1 LPNEPVRKAIN
12 DEERKEASTLTHS
25 MWMDDPPGIKN
36 CHFLDITKDDIG
48 PYGISIHAEK
58 TFNED
63 AQWKYLEG
71 MLEEKLDNETATRV
85 NIAHQRLPELFK
97 KIKTNTKIINPFKYD
112 CITGKY
118 VYEEL
123 EKSLQRNIS
132 QGNGKARAAGF
143 AIPVLGRFP
152 KIFIDTYILKC
163 KLQMTLRL
171 LDIGTE
177 SSLRIC
183 IGKPCGGI
191 RPIMVGHDDNAFLNS
206 IAQQATQKEIA
217 RLELLPENLCSY
229 QKSKRCG
236 DAVIVNCI
244 VKEVALQTNTFC
256 LAEIDNDAEQ
266 MFD

>member
-1 LPNEPVRKAIN
+1 
-12 DEERKEASTLTHS
+12 
-25 MWMDDPPGIKN
+25 
-36 CHFLDITKDDIG
+36 
-48 PYGISIHAEK
+48 
-58 TFNED
+58 
-63 AQWKYLEG
+63 

-123 EKSLQRNIS
+123 EKNLRRNIS
-132 QGNGKARAAGF
+132 QGNGKARATGF

-163 KLQMTLRL
+163 KLQMALRL
-171 LDIGTE
+171 IDIGTE

-191 RPIMVGHDDNAFLNS
+191 RPIMVGHDDNVFLNS
-206 IAQQATQKEIA
+206 IAQQAIQKEIA
-217 RLELLPENLCSY
+217 RLKLLPENLCSY
-229 QKSKRCG
+229 QKGKGCG
-236 DAVIVNCI
+236 DAVRPECCNRGEIIKTCTVQKN
-244 VKEVALQTNTFC
+244 TNFSR
-256 LAEIDNDAEQ
+256 
-266 MFD
+266 